1 MDPLSPST
9 STLAPAISHIAE
21 TAASL
26 STELQSQNAGAQR
39 EQSKTE
45 SEVELVTWILKSP
58 YRLKSLIEAGQRREA
73 AHQWSV
79 IQKVLDRWKGVRGTD
94 DVRSACQKVIQDF
107 SGE

>member
-21 TAASL
+21 TAATL
-26 STELQSQNAGAQR
+26 STELQPDTSQSA
-39 EQSKTE
+39 EQSKRE

-58 YRLKSLIEAGQRREA
+58 GRLKSLIAAGQKREA
-73 AHQWSV
+73 AHQWTE
-79 IQKVLDRWKGVRGTD
+79 IQKVLDRWKDVKGTD
-94 DVRSACQKVIQDF
+94 DVRSACQEVMRDL